1 MRHRIYARKD
11 KLADADHEGLGSIQ
25 TSVQARRAFLF
36 AKYGAKANSPLP
48 SGACEKL
55 AKGEEVAV

>member
-1 MRHRIYARKD
+1 MRHRIYARKH
-11 KLADADHEGLGSIQ
+11 KLADADHDGLGSIQ
-25 TSVQARRAFLF
+25 TGVQARRAFLF

-55 AKGEEVAV
+55 AKGEEVAL

>member
-1 MRHRIYARKD
+1 MRLTIYARKH
-11 KLADADHEGLGSIQ
+11 KLADVDHEGLGSIQ
-25 TSVQARRAFLF
+25 TGVQARRAFLF

-55 AKGEEVAV
+55 AKGEEVAL